1 MKVVTMLLAGSLL
14 AFAGCKRE
22 SVKVQVLCETVEGP
36 AVNCNVTQTE
46 GKSEIEVCWD
56 FSVTCTNGTKIDV
69 PHSCTKVKDGGT
81 TPYVIPGDKLVGAE
95 KCDGG
100 PKATVTN
107 LTINGEKG

>member
-1 MKVVTMLLAGSLL
+1 MRVAKVIAVSALV

-22 SVKVQVLCETVEGP
+22 TVKVEVLCATVEGP
-36 AVNCNVTQTE
+36 AVNCDVKQTE

-56 FSVTCTNGTKIDV
+56 FSVTCNNGTKVDA
-69 PHSCTKVKDGGT
+69 PRSCTKVKDGGT
-81 TPYVIPGDKLVGAE
+81 TNYVIPGDKLVGAE

-107 LTINGEKG
+107 LTINGEKT